1 MKIFFDKCKPIFH
14 NHKTKSNIEF
24 EMRLGKFNG
33 NMFDTNVGKHTFEKV
48 MNGLCKYKEWESIK
62 DTITTSYYKGNT
74 RMTIDEESN
83 ETTVVKKTKIENV
96 DYILK
101 DCPLDVRFAVALE
114 TPVDQS
120 DDEVMDFVRHKKR
133 KSFVRK
139 NLTIDMTVVTGD
151 PDDIDDESE
160 ESYEIEMEIVDP
172 NLVTSDNVL
181 YNIIHKVE
189 CLMKLLKD

>member
-14 NHKTKSNIEF
+14 THKSKPNVEF

-33 NMFDTNVGKHTFEKV
+33 NMFDTNVGKDTFQKI
-48 MNGLCKYKEWESIK
+48 MKGLCNYQGWEDIK
-62 DTITTSYYKGNT
+62 DTVATSYYKGNT
-74 RMTIDEESN
+74 RMTIDEGSN
-83 ETTVVKKTKIENV
+83 ETIVVQKTKIDKV
-96 DYILK
+96 DYSMK
-101 DCPLDVRFAVALE
+101 ESPLDIRFSVSTE
-114 TPVDQS
+114 NPVEQS

-139 NLTIDMTVVTGD
+139 NLSIDMTVVTGD

-172 NLVTSDNVL
+172 KLVTSDTVL
-181 YNIIHKVE
+181 YNIIYKTE